1 MKSRRLSIMQP
12 YVFPYLGYF
21 HLIEA
26 SDHIV
31 FYDDVTFIKQGWIN
45 RNRILSQGK
54 SQLFTIPLSKAS
66 SFELIKNIEIH
77 PDLFNN
83 WKRKFLRTVE
93 QSYAKAPFSEQVM
106 PLIRGTLD
114 SGHTRISDLAI
125 HSIVSVYEYLQKPLQ
140 YSRSS
145 ESEAA
150 SSEMNREERLFH
162 ITRKMG
168 YDTYVNPAG
177 GQELYTK
184 ESFHQHGIELLFVQ
198 SQFLPHRQ
206 FNHDFVP
213 GLSIIDLLMF
223 NEPDAMVEQF
233 SAFDLL

>member
-1 MKSRRLSIMQP
+1 MQP
-12 YVFPYLGYF
+12 YVFPYVGYF

-26 SDHIV
+26 SDHMV

-45 RNRILSQGK
+45 RNRILSQGEP
-54 SQLFTIPLSKAS
+54 QLFTIPLSKAS

-77 PDLFNN
+77 PELFNN
-83 WKRKFLRTVE
+83 WKKKFLRTVE
-93 QSYAKAPFSEQVM
+93 QSYAKAPFIGQVM
-106 PLIRGTLD
+106 PLVQGTLD

-125 HSIVSVYEYLQKPLQ
+125 HSIVSVYEYLKRPLQ

-145 ESEAA
+145 ETAAA
-150 SSEMNREERLFH
+150 SSEMDRTNRLIH
-162 ITRKMG
+162 ITKEMG
-168 YDTYVNPAG
+168 YNTYVNPAG

-184 ESFHQHGIELLFVQ
+184 EHFRQHGVELLFVQ

-206 FNHDFVP
+206 FNHEFVP

-223 NEPDAMVEQF
+223 NEPADMMEQF
-233 SAFDLL
+233 SAFDLI